1 MKKILIIEDDKEIS
15 DLLEIHLTD
24 IDCEITKEYDG
35 IIGLNNVKYNN
46 YDLIVLDV
54 MLPGMNGL

>member
-1 MKKILIIEDDKEIS
+1 MKKVLIIEDDKEIS

-35 IIGLNNVKYNN
+35 IIGLNNVK
-46 YDLIVLDV
+46 
-54 MLPGMNGL
+54 